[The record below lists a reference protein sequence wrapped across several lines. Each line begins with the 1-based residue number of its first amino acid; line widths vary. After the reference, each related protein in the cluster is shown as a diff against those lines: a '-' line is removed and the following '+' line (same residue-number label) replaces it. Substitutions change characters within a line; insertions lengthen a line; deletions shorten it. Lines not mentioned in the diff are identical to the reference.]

1 MMLRIAA
8 AVLLCVLLGAGT
20 GYAVDAASANA
31 VDDSMRKARLSEGF
45 EARLNVFVTK
55 ANGAHPAPLKLAVIG
70 QISAD
75 RQRLVIRGISPE
87 AARNRS
93 YAVERGS
100 DGRIRGV
107 ESRAAGEQN
116 EFDPYVRMFDSGLV
130 AWDMLSPWWGW
141 PKQFLKGMEQIDGRD
156 CLKLRSMTDDEKSPI
171 REVESC
177 VDLQAKLS
185 LKTLLFDSRHVLI
198 RATTVGKVMRKG
210 DAGAMAAKKLTIRD
224 AAKMLTEIEV
234 YAGDEQYEINAGTF
248 AALDKLTH
256 NEQQKTK

>member
-1 MMLRIAA
+1 MMSRIAA
-8 AVLLCVLLGAGT
+8 AVLLCVLSGAGA
-20 GYAVDAASANA
+20 GYAADAASANA
-31 VDDSMRKARLSEGF
+31 LAESMRKARLSEGF

-55 ANGAHPAPLKLAVIG
+55 ASGAHPALLKLAVIG

-75 RQRLVIRGISPE
+75 SQRLVIRGISPE

-141 PKQFLKGMEQIDGRD
+141 PKQFLEGTEQIDGRD
-156 CLKLRSMTDDEKSPI
+156 CLKLRSVTDDEKSPI
-171 REVESC
+171 SEVESC
-177 VDLQAKLS
+177 VDRQAKIS
-185 LKTLLFDSRHVLI
+185 LRMRLYDKRHVLI
-198 RATTVGKVMRKG
+198 RTTLVKQVIRKG
-210 DAGAMAAKKLTIRD
+210 DSGAMAAKKLAIRD
-224 AAKMLTEIEV
+224 AAKMLTDIEV
-234 YAGDEQYEINAGTF
+234 YAGDEQYEITADTF
-248 AALDKLTH
+248 AALEKITH